1 MDDNCENNDFLSQK
15 QRQQLNSYIDSKN
28 MIDDSWIH
36 ETDKIVL
43 LKYIKTLYSNKF
55 AWADDTLL
63 KCLITKHY
71 NDTINNMNKEEYL
84 IEKETE
90 NTLDIIDRIV

>member
-1 MDDNCENNDFLSQK
+1 MDDNYENNDFLSIK

-36 ETDKIVL
+36 EKDKIDL

-55 AWADDTLL
+55 PWADDTLL

-71 NDTINNMNKEEYL
+71 NDTINNMNKDEYL
-84 IEKETE
+84 IEKDTE
-90 NTLDIIDRIV
+90 NTLHIIDRIV